1 LIKKNSTSLEQFFKN
16 FDKKTVTFVSNG
28 FFLLQHI
35 FPRSRKECLQKYDW
49 LKHFFKT
56 NHNKGKMGK
65 SNTPHCGQDKKNLLQ
80 CYVFFFYKIKT
91 IRSTFSK
98 FSKFHETLPFST
110 SKSHEWH
117 VENKELLF

>member
-1 LIKKNSTSLEQFFKN
+1 MEQFFKN

-49 LKHFFKT
+49 LKHFLKPITTKEKWASQTHHTVGKT
-56 NHNKGKMGK
+56 KRIFCNVM
-65 SNTPHCGQDKKNLLQ
+65 SS
-80 CYVFFFYKIKT
+80 FFTKIKT

-98 FSKFHETLPFST
+98 FSKFHKTLPFST